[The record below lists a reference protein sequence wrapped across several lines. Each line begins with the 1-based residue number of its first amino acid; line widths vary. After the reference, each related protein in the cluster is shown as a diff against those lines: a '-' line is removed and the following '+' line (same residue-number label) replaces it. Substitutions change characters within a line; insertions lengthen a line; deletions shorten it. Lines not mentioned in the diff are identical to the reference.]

1 MLILKEVIQDTA
13 YGVQHSL
20 LWAFFVEGVTFATS
34 ASLTVNVSQ
43 GEETKD
49 LDTLVVKST
58 KRRLWKERSIDI
70 GRRGCGKSVMMMC
83 SRQDMSVGLLMC
95 RCRVQKA
102 NTVACPT
109 FPTVVRGNQAII
121 SFVSPS
127 SFMNHRR
134 KQLILYH

>member
-13 YGVQHSL
+13 YGGQHSL

-127 SFMNHRR
+127 SFMHHRR